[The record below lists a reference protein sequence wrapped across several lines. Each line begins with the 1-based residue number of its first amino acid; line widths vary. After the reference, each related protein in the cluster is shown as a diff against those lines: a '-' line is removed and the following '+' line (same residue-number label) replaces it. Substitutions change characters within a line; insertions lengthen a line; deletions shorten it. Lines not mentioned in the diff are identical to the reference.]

1 VARFVD
7 CKGYE
12 YDLRLT
18 VGKLA
23 VVREETGVDLGKALA
38 SEGALAD
45 LMFGDP
51 ARLAS
56 VLYAVAEPVG
66 PQIAAPDPVDFA
78 HGLDGPAL
86 ERGTEALL
94 AAVADFFPRS
104 KVGKAIREDLAAV
117 LAAVDDAAIAALRS
131 PSKR

>member
-1 VARFVD
+1 MARFAVS
-7 CKGYE
+7 GGRE
-12 YDLRLT
+12 FTVRIT

-23 VVREETGVDLGKALA
+23 EVREETGIDLGKALA

-51 ARLAS
+51 GRLVS
-56 VLYAVAEPVG
+56 VLYALCDD
-66 PQIAAPDPVDFA
+66 AANVTPEDFA
-78 HGLDGPAL
+78 HYFDGPTL

-94 AAVADFFPRS
+94 TAVADFFPRS

-117 LAAVDDAAIAALRS
+117 LAAMDDAAIAALRS
-131 PSKR
+131 FSKR